1 MEKKVT
7 SHVTKGLIIALV
19 LFVIDIIAGFAHFKF
34 ATWYRWLPL
43 LIFLAAIIW
52 ACINFAA
59 QKNHDVTFGNIFG
72 HGFKTSVVVA
82 CITIIFTLLSIYL
95 IFPETKD
102 LALDEARKQME
113 AKGNLSQDVIDQSLE
128 FTKKMFVPF
137 AIIGVIFVFLLGG
150 AIASLIGAAIPKKN
164 PQTPFENQP

>member
-164 PQTPFENQP
+164 PQTPFEKQP